1 MIKMLLTF
9 VILTVIIA
17 VGFKLFTKLTNSEK
31 YSVLKIIGYSAACSI
46 VALVLLTFIVI
57 LF

>member
-1 MIKMLLTF
+1 MIKMLLIF
-9 VILTVIIA
+9 VLLTAIIA
-17 VGFKLFTKLTNSEK
+17 AGFELFTELTNSEK